1 GDISIT
7 GSGGNP
13 DAAACQQK
21 DVTFTPQTP
30 TVFILVDKSGSGF
43 LTETTGTF
51 FNLRPA
57 VEQVVMQLQDQ
68 VRFGLG
74 SFVGDH
80 ASGTCKLNYQSVPI
94 AQNNYAAIKA
104 AYDSWGPLLPLG
116 SKADTPMTDAITM
129 VRAALQ
135 ADTTSGQ
142 KYMMVVTDS
151 ETDFCDDGNHLCPG
165 DAVTGVIQQM
175 YAGTPSIGTLVVGLP
190 STQSQIST
198 PVLQNFANA
207 GAGQPVVLPMGSGAA
222 TIMDVYYQ
230 CSGVAPWTALLTA
243 AGKSMTSI
251 ANYSTTGAGTAK
263 VYTPSGT
270 DTASLTTAISAALN
284 GVRSCT
290 FDLST
295 FQIDAD
301 KLDEAIIT
309 LVDSS
314 AGNMDV
320 PLDKNSKNGWYMTDI
335 TAVTN
340 AKGQV
345 MHTATQVQLY
355 GPWCDKLRSQTTTD
369 IKFNFPCDIIIDIN

>member
-1 GDISIT
+1 I
-7 GSGGNP
+7 
-13 DAAACQQK
+13 
-21 DVTFTPQTP
+21 
-30 TVFILVDKSGSGF
+30 
-43 LTETTGTF
+43 F

-68 VRFGLG
+68 VRFGLA

-80 ASGTCKLNYQSVPI
+80 ATGACKLNYQSVPI
-94 AQNNYAAIKA
+94 GQNNYAAIKA
-104 AYDSWGPLLPLG
+104 AYDSWGPLMPFG
-116 SKADTPMTDAITM
+116 AKADTPMTDAIAM

-151 ETDFCDDGNHLCPG
+151 ETDFCDDGNHVCPA
-165 DAVTGVIQQM
+165 DAVTGLIQQM
-175 YAGTPSIGTLVVGLP
+175 YAATPSIGTLVVGLP
-190 STQSQIST
+190 SQQSQIST

-207 GAGQPVVLPMGSGAA
+207 GAGQPIVLPAGSGAA
-222 TIMDVYYQ
+222 TPMDIYYQ
-230 CSGVAPWTALLTA
+230 CNGVAPWMSLLTA
-243 AGKSMTSI
+243 AGKTMAPLATYGT
-251 ANYSTTGAGTAK
+251 AAGTAE

-309 LVDSS
+309 LIDSS
-314 AGNMDV
+314 AGPMDI

-335 TAVTN
+335 TASTN
-340 AKGQV
+340 AKGV
-345 MHTATQVQLY
+345 VTHTATQVQLF
-355 GPWCDKLRSQTTTD
+355 GQWCDNLRKSTTTD